1 MEGDP
6 LAGRVARFHELQG
19 NDALLVDTAIPRF
32 ARTIWSIIGRNV
44 GEDRDE
50 RPPIPADG
58 FHLAVI
64 KAPPG
69 NGTALHDHVTTE
81 VFMPLTGRWLVLY
94 GEDGGQELVLEQW
107 DVCSVPAGVW
117 RGFRNIGEEDAILLA
132 VIGGTDPG
140 RITWAPGVLEEAA
153 RHGRRLAD
161 DGYLTVAKP

>member
-1 MEGDP
+1 VEPDP
-6 LAGRVARFHELQG
+6 LAGRVARFHELEG

-50 RPPIPADG
+50 RPPIPAEG

-69 NGTALHDHVTTE
+69 NGTALHDHTTAE
-81 VFMPLTGRWLVLY
+81 VFMALTGRWLVLY
-94 GEDGGQELVLEQW
+94 GPDGGRELELGPW

-117 RGFRNIGEEDAILLA
+117 RGFRNLSGEDACLLA
-132 VIGGTDPG
+132 VIEGDDAG
-140 RITWAPGVLEEAA
+140 RITWAPGVEEEAA
-153 RHGRRLAD
+153 RHGRMRDAE
-161 DGYLTVAKP
+161 GYLTS